1 MASLRNGT
9 LGLRKGVGEGKML
22 ILELRLLDPD
32 HRLSISKVLRADLRC
47 SLVSRGAEPSE
58 STG

>member
-22 ILELRLLDPD
+22 ILESRLLDPD
-32 HRLSISKVLRADLRC
+32 HRLSISKVLRADLGC
-47 SLVSRGAEPSE
+47 SLVSRGVEPSE